1 MKIKTTEDLAE
12 FTATK
17 VKKSNLS
24 ITGISGM
31 LGISTKSVDHGISKG
46 QRSNSGRNGV
56 RRKILKLLGYEV
68 STVFII
74 KKNK

>member
-1 MKIKTTEDLAE
+1 MKIKTTENLAD
-12 FTATK
+12 FTAAK
-17 VKKSNLS
+17 VKKSNFS
-24 ITGISGM
+24 INEISGM

-46 QRSNSGRNGV
+46 QRSNPGRNGV
-56 RRKILKLLGYEV
+56 RRKILNILGYEV